1 MNLRTR
7 QFVREYLIDLNGSAA
22 ARRPG
27 YSLRSAGRRAFE
39 LLERPEVKAA
49 VRAAMAARARR
60 TNITADRVLEEFARI
75 AFADLRR
82 VSDWGPGGFRLK
94 PSARLADA
102 DAAAVAWVSTGGR
115 KGARAQRIRMH
126 DKQRALE
133 ALARHLG
140 LLRDGRKTVDRDLR
154 PEAGASW
161 MAALAQDRALAD
173 SARAKLKRMIEK
185 LAKNGDA

>member
-7 QFVREYLIDLNGSAA
+7 QFIREYLIDLNGSAA
-22 ARRPG
+22 ARRAG
-27 YSLRSAGRRAFE
+27 YSPRSAGRRAFE

-60 TNITADRVLEEFARI
+60 TNVTADRVLEEFARI

-115 KGARAQRIRMH
+115 NASACTTSSARSRRWRGISACCATGARRWTAICGRM
-126 DKQRALE
+126 RAPRGWRRWPKT
-133 ALARHLG
+133 ARLP
-140 LLRDGRKTVDRDLR
+140 TA
-154 PEAGASW
+154 PAPSS
-161 MAALAQDRALAD
+161 
-173 SARAKLKRMIEK
+173 SA
-185 LAKNGDA
+185 